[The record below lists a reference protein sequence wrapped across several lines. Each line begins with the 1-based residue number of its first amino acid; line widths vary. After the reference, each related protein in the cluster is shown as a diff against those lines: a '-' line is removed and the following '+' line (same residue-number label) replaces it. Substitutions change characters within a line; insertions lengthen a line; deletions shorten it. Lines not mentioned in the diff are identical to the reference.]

1 MIDFNDPKLQED
13 IAKVNATRETRDIA
27 LSEFREKAETMK
39 TNPDFA
45 LLSAMT
51 FGVTALHDL
60 SPAKE
65 YGKHYPNIVLSAL
78 KRDVIKAR
86 DCELCTWLVA
96 VDKEFVGEMG
106 WKQGEFYRPSVL
118 VGRLEKV
125 IASEELSEKL
135 SSQLKQ
141 KPQQTATMKI

>member
-1 MIDFNDPKLQED
+1 MIDFNDPKLLED
-13 IAKVNATRETRDIA
+13 IEKVNATMETRDIA
-27 LSEFREKAETMK
+27 LSEFREKADIMK
-39 TNPDFA
+39 ANPDFA

-60 SPAKE
+60 CPAKE

-78 KRDVIKAR
+78 KRDVIKHR
-86 DCELCTWLVA
+86 DCELCIWLDA
-96 VDKEFVGEMG
+96 VDTEFIGEMG
-106 WKQGEFYRPSVL
+106 WKYGEVYRPSVL

-125 IASEELSEKL
+125 IASQELSEKL

-141 KPQQTATMKI
+141 KPQRTATIKI